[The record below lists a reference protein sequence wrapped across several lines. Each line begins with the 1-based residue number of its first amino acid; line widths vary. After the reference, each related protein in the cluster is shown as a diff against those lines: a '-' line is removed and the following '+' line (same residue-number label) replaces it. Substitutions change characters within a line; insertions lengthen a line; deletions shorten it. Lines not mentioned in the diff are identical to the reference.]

1 MMIRTGDLVKL
12 SDEIYEP
19 EIVQDWGLGT
29 VVRVSIQYKTISVW
43 WWKQGVERVFATKAV
58 ETI

>member
-19 EIVQDWGLGT
+19 EIVQVWGIGT
-29 VVRVSIQYKTISVW
+29 VVRMSIEYKTVTVW
-43 WWKQGVERVFATKAV
+43 WWKQGGERVFSTKAV
-58 ETI
+58 EAI